1 MMDLK
6 NSGRSCLLASLL
18 MVIGVVSQL
27 PELSRAEH
35 RGDVADAPIPD
46 NGTDLLEDWY
56 RDECARDKEIKAT
69 TASDQ
74 FIPACAVIHDP
85 FTANNLLVSRPVAG
99 PPPIPHEHP
108 FHIAPEN
115 EIHDAHS
122 QTDSPMGREAD
133 SNALLEQGSDLWNTQ
148 IITDPAESHQRQSGP
163 HHATS
168 ARAGAPE
175 TSASLPSTS
184 PTTPAH
190 ARPHIL
196 APPEN
201 SNSSPFKTLTQPE
214 PRRPK
219 IIVRLKLSDQPA
231 GKRSGTRSGAPETST
246 TRGLPSSHRTPANAR
261 PHILAPPENSN
272 TSPFKTLTQPEPR
285 RPQMIVR
292 LKLSDQAVGKRS
304 RTRSSASETST
315 TGLPSSHTTPANARP
330 HILSLP
336 ENSDASPFKTLTQP
350 EPRRSEQPVRKRIRS
365 RKLDQLFAQFSAKHS
380 RANPLTE
387 AALQQDMMKFDAALF
402 VPLDPF
408 SEVEKAEVKHF
419 QDKIN
424 SLPRKLMIL
433 PEDDFFFLR
442 LFFRYRDSGQ
452 HNPTELEAQYCQ
464 YPEKTSLTQA
474 QSSNLATKGLA
485 QDRPPEYTAAVR
497 RMESILRE
505 FDETHIES
513 WYQRWF
519 MTTGVNLRINPKSRM
534 FEHFRDERYQ
544 ERLLPLYLLHVEI
557 ICSIVREESTTSK
570 QIAEEL
576 IWAQRRFKS
585 LTKASLDP
593 DTIQDNPS
601 FKQMAKTLRVHA
613 DVMGSTPILTI
624 DLGRMRWGNRVTSSP
639 VVAEL
644 MPLLME
650 RLAIIFA
657 KQAPSLRTPSFDQLP
672 TITSQPFGP
681 SFLGNV
687 FSRIILSVT
696 PFNFK

>member
-1 MMDLK
+1 
-6 NSGRSCLLASLL
+6 

-122 QTDSPMGREAD
+122 QTDSPTGTEAD

-214 PRRPK
+214 PRR
-219 IIVRLKLSDQPA
+219 
-231 GKRSGTRSGAPETST
+231 
-246 TRGLPSSHRTPANAR
+246 
-261 PHILAPPENSN
+261 
-272 TSPFKTLTQPEPR
+272 
-285 RPQMIVR
+285 
-292 LKLSDQAVGKRS
+292 
-304 RTRSSASETST
+304 
-315 TGLPSSHTTPANARP
+315 
-330 HILSLP
+330 
-336 ENSDASPFKTLTQP
+336 
-350 EPRRSEQPVRKRIRS
+350 SEQPVRKRIRS
-365 RKLDQLFAQFSAKHS
+365 RKLDQLFAQFCAKHS

-601 FKQMAKTLRVHA
+601 FKQMAKTLRTQ
-613 DVMGSTPILTI
+613 VMSSNRYAKSTPPILWTY
-624 DLGRMRWGNRVTSSP
+624 LHHWMLTKRQEVFECSP
-639 VVAEL
+639 NKSPAHPVKE
-644 MPLLME
+644 
-650 RLAIIFA
+650 IFN
-657 KQAPSLRTPSFDQLP
+657 
-672 TITSQPFGP
+672 
-681 SFLGNV
+681 NV
-687 FSRIILSVT
+687 FIYTYSSLYQKYAV
-696 PFNFK
+696 K